1 MGLVISPIF
10 DCNETDTKNVSV
22 FSIYAYFP
30 VSMSKFVV

>member
-22 FSIYAYFP
+22 FLFMLIFL
-30 VSMSKFVV
+30 